1 MDAALNV
8 AEDFPGGASALA
20 RAIDKN
26 HWTFLH
32 ELKET
37 GSAKLGLMTALK
49 MTRRTGDLRI
59 LLTYAAECG
68 QMCLPLPESLNESLN
83 ESGDECMLALSA
95 LVRESGDVCQELC
108 KALGTNGDINDNEL
122 ASIQRE
128 GGELMAALQKLLVTT
143 QCRNLAGKLKRAG
156 GAVCAH

>member
-1 MDAALNV
+1 MSVMDAALNV

-37 GSAKLGLMTALK
+37 GSAKLGLKTSVK

-59 LLTYAAECG
+59 LLAYAAEFG
-68 QMCLPLPESLNESLN
+68 QFCLPLPESLQQ
-83 ESGDECMLALSA
+83 SGDECMSALSA
-95 LVRESGDVCQELC
+95 VVRESGDVCQELC
-108 KALGTNGDINDNEL
+108 KALGTDGDINDNEL
-122 ASIQRE
+122 ANIQRE
-128 GGELMAALQKLLVTT
+128 GGELMAALQKLMVTA
-143 QCRNLAGKLKRAG
+143 QCRNLAGKLKRSG
-156 GAVCAH
+156 GAA

>member
-8 AEDFPGGASALA
+8 AEDFKGGASALA

-49 MTRRTGDLRI
+49 MTRRTGDLRV
-59 LLTYAAECG
+59 LLAFAAECG
-68 QMCLPLPESLNESLN
+68 QMCLPLPDSLEQ
-83 ESGDECMLALSA
+83 SGDECMSALSS

-108 KALGTNGDINDNEL
+108 KALGTDGDINDNEL

-128 GGELMAALQKLLVTT
+128 GGELMAALQKLMVTA
-143 QCRNLAGKLKRAG
+143 QCRNLAGKLKRTG
-156 GAVCAH
+156 GPA

>member
-32 ELKET
+32 ELKGT
-37 GSAKLGLMTALK
+37 GSAKLGLLTALK

-59 LLTYAAECG
+59 LLTFAAEFG
-68 QMCLPLPESLNESLN
+68 QMCLPLPESLQG
-83 ESGDECMLALSA
+83 SGDECMSA
-95 LVRESGDVCQELC
+95 LAAMVRESSETTQVMCN
-108 KALGTNGDINDNEL
+108 ALGTEGDINDNEL
-122 ASIQRE
+122 ADIHRE
-128 GGELMAALQKLLVTT
+128 AGELIAAVQKLLIAAK
-143 QCRNLAGKLKRAG
+143 CRNMAGKLKRSG
-156 GAVCAH
+156 GEA

>member
-1 MDAALNV
+1 MSLMDAALNV

-32 ELKET
+32 ELNET
-37 GSAKLGLMTALK
+37 GTAKLGLMTSLK

-59 LLTYAAECG
+59 LLAYAAECG
-68 QMCLPLPESLNESLN
+68 QMCLPLPDSLTQ
-83 ESGDECMLALSA
+83 SGDECMSALSS

-108 KALGTNGDINDNEL
+108 KALGSDGDINDNEL
-122 ASIQRE
+122 ANIQRE
-128 GGELMAALQKLLVTT
+128 GGELMAALQKLMVTA
-143 QCRNLAGKLKRAG
+143 QCRNMAGKLKRT
-156 GAVCAH
+156 GAAA

>member
-1 MDAALNV
+1 MSVTDAALNV

-49 MTRRTGDLRI
+49 MTRRAGDLRI
-59 LLTYAAECG
+59 LLAFAAECG
-68 QMCLPLPESLNESLN
+68 QMCLPLPESLQ

-95 LVRESGDVCQELC
+95 VVRESGDVCQELC
-108 KALGTNGDINDNEL
+108 RALGTDGDINDNEL
-122 ASIQRE
+122 ANIQRE
-128 GGELMAALQKLLVTT
+128 GGELMAALQKLLVTA
-143 QCRNLAGKLKRAG
+143 QCRNLAGKLKRTG
-156 GAVCAH
+156 GAA